1 MRRTSLVKRLVLV
14 TAVAALAASAAPAS
28 GIAMASPEGAS
39 APLESPEEGSL
50 LAEGPVVIGETSYP
64 SLSDAVSAVPA
75 DGTQTTIT
83 LTADLEASEPAQVN
97 AGQAITLNMN
107 GHTITVTSDFTGR
120 VLHNYGTLTITGA
133 GTMDVTNS
141 HSTGYGAVNNFG
153 TLTVVDGT
161 YKSDP
166 AANASIFYNRSGGTA
181 TFESPTVVGGA
192 GSVATE
198 KDTTTTISGGYYED
212 PYYPAIENRGD
223 MTITG
228 GEFVNTSCSSCTGKW
243 GYTIR
248 SGESSDGA
256 YLKIQGPS
264 PDSVKVTG
272 VQGGLAVIGGTADV
286 YNGVYRTVAC
296 KTHTTGNTAFYA
308 GYFTGESYKT
318 AVNIY
323 GGSFASCTKTAV
335 LVGNGNPA
343 PDSGAGESS
352 TVMISGGTFV
362 GGDPARTAITVNDE
376 RYAVGA
382 ASVSGGSFS
391 SDPKAYMSFS
401 SSLYTVKSDDMYTV
415 YSSADAVSPSVDPDG
430 TASVVVDTVV
440 PQDGKVSIDVTATDQ
455 PVTKAEVS
463 LPAGQLAD
471 VAQAEVKTPVGT
483 VSFDEGA
490 VAAIAGASGNVT
502 LAVTQGPAL
511 NDAQAAA
518 TQDAAL
524 VVDLSLVDEGGRRV
538 EFDEGSASVTVALDR
553 QPAKGEKVV
562 VYYVDDEGVAHPC
575 ETTLNEDGTVTFVTS
590 HFSVYSVAIEPDP
603 TSGGDQG
610 GNGDGPGS
618 NPEQGGGSGEPGD
631 GSGQGEGGSGESDSK
646 PGPGEDGSGEP
657 DNEPGDDPEHEN
669 EGQGGLE
676 PDGGAEQNGGDN
688 DGTGTGAGEGAEPE
702 QAPGPAAGSQ
712 GQGDG
717 AQLPAT
723 GDASASPALM
733 GLLALVAGAA
743 IAMSRRI
750 GGSARR

>member
-39 APLESPEEGSL
+39 APLESPEGGSL
-50 LAEGPVVIGETSYP
+50 LAEGPVVIGETSYT

-83 LTADLEASEPAQVN
+83 LTADLEASAPAQVN
-97 AGQAITLNMN
+97 AGQVIVLNMN

-161 YKSDP
+161 YRSDP
-166 AANASIFYNRSGGTA
+166 ATNASIFYNRSGGTA
-181 TFESPTVVGGA
+181 TFEGPTVVGGA

-198 KDTTTTISGGYYED
+198 KDATTTISGGYYED

-264 PDSVKVTG
+264 PDSVRVTG
-272 VQGGLAVIGGTADV
+272 VQGGLAVVGGTADV

-296 KTHTTGNTAFYA
+296 KNHPSGNSAFYA

-318 AVNIY
+318 AVNVY
-323 GGSFASCTKTAV
+323 GGSFASCSRTAV

-362 GGDPARTAITVNDE
+362 GGDPARTAVTVNNE
-376 RYAVGA
+376 QYAIGA

-391 SDPKAYMSFS
+391 SDPKAYMSSS
-401 SSLYTVKSDDMYTV
+401 SSLYTVRSDDMYTV

-440 PQDGKVSIDVTATDQ
+440 PQDGRVSIDATATDQ

-463 LPAGQLAD
+463 LPAGQLAN

-483 VSFDEGA
+483 VSLDEGA
-490 VAAIAGASGNVT
+490 VAAVAGATGNVT
-502 LAVTQGPAL
+502 LTITQGPVL
-511 NDAQAAA
+511 SDAQAAA

-538 EFDEGSASVTVALDR
+538 EFGEGSASVTVPLDR
-553 QPAKGEKVV
+553 QPAEGEKVV
-562 VYYVDDEGVAHPC
+562 VYYVDDEGAAHPC

-590 HFSVYSVAIEPDP
+590 HFSVYSVAFEPDP
-603 TSGGDQG
+603 SGGDGEQGGDGDHGGSDGDSEQGDGSHDGSDGKPDQGEGDSGQDGGHDDGGSDDDGGQGGLRPDDGNGQGSGGQG
-610 GNGDGPGS
+610 GNG
-618 NPEQGGGSGEPGD
+618 E
-631 GSGQGEGGSGESDSK
+631 
-646 PGPGEDGSGEP
+646 
-657 DNEPGDDPEHEN
+657 
-669 EGQGGLE
+669 
-676 PDGGAEQNGGDN
+676 
-688 DGTGTGAGEGAEPE
+688 GAGPE
-702 QAPGPAAGSQ
+702 KAPGPAAGPQ

-717 AQLPAT
+717 TQLPAT
-723 GDASASPALM
+723 GDASASPALV
-733 GLLALVAGAA
+733 GLIALVAGVAVA
-743 IAMSRRI
+743 TSRRI
-750 GGSARR
+750 GSSARG

>member
-39 APLESPEEGSL
+39 APLESPEGGSL
-50 LAEGPVVIGETSYP
+50 LAEGPVVIGETSYQ

-97 AGQAITLNMN
+97 AGQVITLNMN

-120 VLHNYGTLTITGA
+120 VLHNYGTLTITGT

-166 AANASIFYNRSGGTA
+166 ATNASIFYNRSGGTA

-228 GEFVNTSCSSCTGKW
+228 GEFVNTSCSSCDKSKW

-248 SGESSDGA
+248 SGEKSDGA

-272 VQGGLAVIGGTADV
+272 VQGGLAVVGGTADV
-286 YNGVYRTVAC
+286 YNGVYKTVPC
-296 KTHTTGNTAFYA
+296 KVHSDGNSAFYA

-318 AVNIY
+318 AVNVY

-362 GGDPARTAITVNDE
+362 GGDPARTAVTVNNE
-376 RYAVGA
+376 QHAIGA

-440 PQDGKVSIDVTATDQ
+440 PHDGSVSIDVTATDQ

-463 LPAGQLAD
+463 LPAGQLAG

-524 VVDLSLVDEGGRRV
+524 VVDLSLVDESGRRV

-590 HFSVYSVAIEPDP
+590 HFSVYSVAFEPDP
-603 TSGGDQG
+603 SS
-610 GNGDGPGS
+610 GDG
-618 NPEQGGGSGEPGD
+618 EQGD
-631 GSGQGEGGSGESDSK
+631 GSGSDSEQGDGSHGESDGKPDQGEGDSGQDGDHDDSGSDD
-646 PGPGEDGSGEP
+646 DGGQNGLEP
-657 DNEPGDDPEHEN
+657 NDGNGQGN
-669 EGQGGLE
+669 GGQGG
-676 PDGGAEQNGGDN
+676 N
-688 DGTGTGAGEGAEPE
+688 DGAGEGAESE
-702 QAPGPAAGSQ
+702 QAPGSAAGPQ

-717 AQLPAT
+717 TQLPAT

-743 IAMSRRI
+743 VAMSRRI
-750 GGSARR
+750 DGSARD

>member
-39 APLESPEEGSL
+39 APLESPEGGSL
-50 LAEGPVVIGETSYP
+50 LAEGPVVIGETSYQ

-83 LTADLEASEPAQVN
+83 LTADLEAREPAQVN
-97 AGQAITLNMN
+97 AGQVITLNMN

-161 YKSDP
+161 YKTDP
-166 AANASIFYNRSGGTA
+166 AAGTFIFYNRSGGTA

-198 KDTTTTISGGYYED
+198 TDTTTTISGGYYED

-228 GEFVNTSCSSCTGKW
+228 GEFVNTSCSSCDKSKW

-256 YLKIQGPS
+256 HLKIQGPS
-264 PDSVKVTG
+264 PDSVRVTG

-286 YNGVYRTVAC
+286 YNGAYRTVAC
-296 KTHTTGNTAFYA
+296 KTHTTGNSAFYA

-318 AVNIY
+318 AVNVY

-415 YSSADAVSPSVDPDG
+415 YSSADTVSPSVDPDG

-440 PQDGKVSIDVTATDQ
+440 PQGGKVSIDVTATDQ

-490 VAAIAGASGNVT
+490 VAAIAGASSNVT

-524 VVDLSLVDEGGRRV
+524 VVDLSLVDESGRRV

-590 HFSVYSVAIEPDP
+590 HFSVYSVAFEPDP
-603 TSGGDQG
+603 SGGDG
-610 GNGDGPGS
+610 
-618 NPEQGGGSGEPGD
+618 EQGD
-631 GSGQGEGGSGESDSK
+631 GSGSDSEQGDGSHGESDGKPDQGEGDSGQDGDHGDSGSDD
-646 PGPGEDGSGEP
+646 DG
-657 DNEPGDDPEHEN
+657 
-669 EGQGGLE
+669 GQDGLE
-676 PDGGAEQNGGDN
+676 PNDGNGQGNGGQSGN
-688 DGTGTGAGEGAEPE
+688 GGAGEGAESE
-702 QAPGPAAGSQ
+702 QAPGSAAGPQ

-717 AQLPAT
+717 TQLPAT

-743 IAMSRRI
+743 VAMSRRI
-750 GGSARR
+750 DGSARD